1 MRQAARL
8 LARAARRRPPP
19 SWIVAATTNALA
31 ARADAVAPRVA
42 RSLCAAAPPPP
53 PPPPDVNDAAYH
65 AAADA
70 TLADLT
76 DALEAWIDDGPAGAA
91 LGDDADVECGSGV
104 LTVRLGGERGTYVI
118 NKQAP
123 NRQLWLSS
131 PVR

>member
-1 MRQAARL
+1 MRTAARL
-8 LARAARRRPPP
+8 LARAARRRPPSLLAP
-19 SWIVAATTNALA
+19 SWAAAAPALAPPSSA
-31 ARADAVAPRVA
+31 ARAVA
-42 RSLCAAAPPPP
+42 AAAPPLPP
-53 PPPPDVNDAAYH
+53 PPAADHDAAYH

-76 DALEAWIDDGPAGAA
+76 DALEAWIDDGPAGTA
-91 LGDDADVECGSGV
+91 LGDDADVECGQGV
-104 LTVRLGGERGTYVI
+104 LTVRLGRERGTYVV